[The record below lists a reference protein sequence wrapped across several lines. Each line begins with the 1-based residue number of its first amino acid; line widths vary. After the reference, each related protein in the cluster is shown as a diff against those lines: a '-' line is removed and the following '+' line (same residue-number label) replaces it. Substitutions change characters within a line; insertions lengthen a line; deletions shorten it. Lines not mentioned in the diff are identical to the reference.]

1 MVRSGF
7 FLLMLL
13 LLLTACSQTVRTA
26 RVADTIEIEVHDDGT
41 TSLLNSSILHRDW
54 EEQAELHCPQGYD
67 VLRHNYH
74 KEEPFSPARIVGTVR
89 CR

>member
-1 MVRSGF
+1 MVQSEF
-7 FLLMLL
+7 FLLML

-41 TSLLNSSILHRDW
+41 TALLNSSILHRDW
-54 EEQAELHCPQGYD
+54 EEQAEIHCPQGYD
-67 VLRHNYH
+67 VLSHHYY
-74 KEEPFSPARIVGTVR
+74 KEEPFSPARIVGAVR